1 MRNILFIALQ
11 TLLFLFQA
19 STWAQMPAIHDQQF
33 RKKLAKQHNTQNT
46 VFINYNFGNCNVYV
60 DDFIYNLNITNK
72 KKKFGFIVDYKY
84 LNYYKNYLRESEC
97 FQNNKI
103 IFIDSRLFNDYHTN
117 LPFAFYF
124 KNHNIIT
131 VQGTLNKILNTKT
144 NALPFDSIP
153 NFSLSPNPNKCAYKN
168 LFSYYCEEKNKLFWY
183 QNGNLDSADLDKLFN
198 KVMDDYYSN
207 MDIDSV
213 ERTRI
218 KAARDTIALYNV
230 KGYSLISEEMQIS
243 NNIQSGIV
251 SYRYMHITK
260 DSIFIDK
267 KVHLFSVDLMNKKFT
282 SRDFTFPENMEQY
295 AIIGI
300 RSISGMRFAA
310 TIIPREKAVL
320 KTVNDSFMI
329 CYAEFDADMKI
340 NKINV
345 QLINTH
351 IDTKEFLNIT
361 DNLNLVS
368 IFQRLNDTLL
378 CTQSSNKLYNLNK
391 KSKPYILPFITENYN
406 NALLFTKKVNNKYLF
421 YTYNYENRLA
431 TILTT
436 EDFISYK
443 IKQIT
448 EDIRDKVLL
457 DINDEGELI
466 FVKTTST
473 YFYLY
478 KIAG

>member
-60 DDFIYNLNITNK
+60 DEFIYNLNITNK

-84 LNYYKNYLRESEC
+84 LNYYKNYLRESEY
-97 FQNNKI
+97 FQKNKI

-131 VQGTLNKILNTKT
+131 VQGTLNKILNTKAE
-144 NALPFDSIP
+144 ALPFDSIP

-168 LFSYYCEEKNKLFWY
+168 LISYYCEEKNKLFC
-183 QNGNLDSADLDKLFN
+183 

-207 MDIDSV
+207 MDIDSA

-260 DSIFIDK
+260 DSIFITN
-267 KVHLFSVDLMNKKFT
+267 KVHLFSLDLLNKRFT
-282 SRDFTFPENMEQY
+282 SRDFIFPENMEQY
-295 AIIGI
+295 AITGM
-300 RSISGMRFAA
+300 RSIAGMHFAA
-310 TIIPREKAVL
+310 TIIPKEKAVL
-320 KTVNDSFMI
+320 KTANDSFMI
-329 CYAEFDADMKI
+329 CYAEFDADMKKNNI
-340 NKINV
+340 HV

-421 YTYNYENRLA
+421 YTYNYENHLA

-436 EDFISYK
+436 EDFLSYK

-448 EDIRDKVLL
+448 EYIRDKVLL

-466 FVKTTST
+466 FIKTTST